1 MTMEYIKSGKKKVKL
16 RKPVVNPELSSKTV
30 LTDNIYDYV
39 ELCIKRNYKAIE
51 KKKQLLSLWNQSK
64 EFFNLIP
71 TVSKTVK
78 PLLSYYCFLN
88 AAKTMLLFN
97 NIAFTD
103 KHGVAGSSSGNV
115 SLMHEKIKFHST
127 GILPALSVYF
137 NETTTEKEYTVKEI
151 LYNLPYIHRAYCLS
165 YKGTTELFIPIL
177 DSEYVCENSGHEGYL
192 QFELDK
198 KNNNG
203 SFLRTLPNEY
213 EVNNN
218 PVLSGKF
225 IIRSKNRFEMKN
237 NTDISKLC
245 NYNQKQRL
253 SLFYIAGPQRLW
265 YLKRNVKNHGVKN
278 ISRYSATLTFALMH
292 KLSELSRYNPERLDN
307 IFESQMG
314 WVINEFIEM
323 APMQFI
329 DEIASE
335 ITKQEIMPPLIRK

>member
-1 MTMEYIKSGKKKVKL
+1 
-16 RKPVVNPELSSKTV
+16 
-30 LTDNIYDYV
+30 
-39 ELCIKRNYKAIE
+39 
-51 KKKQLLSLWNQSK
+51 
-64 EFFNLIP
+64 
-71 TVSKTVK
+71 
-78 PLLSYYCFLN
+78 
-88 AAKTMLLFN
+88 MLFR
-97 NIAFTD
+97 
-103 KHGVAGSSSGNV
+103 S
-115 SLMHEKIKFHST
+115 ST
-127 GILPALSVYF
+127 GILPALSAYF
-137 NETTTEKEYTVKEI
+137 KEPTTEKEYTVKEI
-151 LYNLPYIHRAYCLS
+151 LYNLPYIHRSYCLS

-198 KNNNG
+198 RNNNG
-203 SFLRTLPNEY
+203 SFIKTLPNEY

-218 PVLSGKF
+218 PILSNKF
-225 IIRSKNRFEMKN
+225 MIRSKNRFKMQN
-237 NTDISKLC
+237 NTDIKNIYS
-245 NYNQKQRL
+245 YNQKQRL

-265 YLKRNVKNHGVKN
+265 YLKRNVKNKGVKS
-278 ISRYSATLTFALMH
+278 IPRYSTTLTFALMH